1 MRISDWSSDVCSSD
15 LEFARQAE
23 ARGAHVVLFTDPWMS
38 PIAEIAD
45 VVIIASVEVD
55 SPYDSLAPAV
65 AQIEALFAHA
75 VVREQRATERRVAD
89 LERLRRPDAVTR
101 DPPRRTGRA
110 HTRMRRRSLSGL
122 RAA

>member
-65 AQIEALFAHA
+65 AQIEALVAHA
-75 VVREQRATERRVAD
+75 VVREKRAMRSEERRVGQ
-89 LERLRRPDAVTR
+89 ECVSTC
-101 DPPRRTGRA
+101 
-110 HTRMRRRSLSGL
+110 RSLWSPSPIQKQTNKTHK
-122 RAA
+122 